1 MPCSRLEERDP
12 ARPKDELGTLRLA
25 NADPPVLGEQPCFA
39 LPCDQGAPSGAGY
52 GRLRVLALPCARS
65 GGSRR
70 PGTAPRPPLLCL
82 CSTYIHD
89 GCCQFNEGIL
99 LVTERAGGRRPKFA
113 LCYTHLGPYEPSSS
127 SCARRPAPSAC
138 QVESTC
144 AARVISPTSSRASA
158 ARLNGAVRALAKAR
172 PLLCAAAACL
182 ACTHAHHYYD
192 CLSLFLHRPLCV
204 LLLHP
209 RPVIPPPPS
218 PTLPPRHALT
228 GYACAPPAN
237 ILRGW

>member
-1 MPCSRLEERDP
+1 MFEAGGTRPSKAQGRARHASARKCRPACARRTTLLCPALRPGSTERRRVWP
-12 ARPKDELGTLRLA
+12 ATGARLA
-25 NADPPVLGEQPCFA
+25 MCPIWRFSTARHRSPSASSLSLQHVHPYMMNAASL
-39 LPCDQGAPSGAGY
+39 
-52 GRLRVLALPCARS
+52 
-65 GGSRR
+65 
-70 PGTAPRPPLLCL
+70 
-82 CSTYIHD
+82 
-89 GCCQFNEGIL
+89 NEGSL
-99 LVTERAGGRRPKFA
+99 PPERAGGRRPRFA
-113 LCYTHLGPYEPSSS
+113 LCYTHRGPYEPSS

-192 CLSLFLHRPLCV
+192 CLSLFLHLRLCV
-204 LLLHP
+204 FAPSSP
-209 RPVIPPPPS
+209 RDTTVS
-218 PTLPPRHALT
+218 LSLPPAA
-228 GYACAPPAN
+228 ACLDWLCLCPPAN

>member
-1 MPCSRLEERDP
+1 MCPIWRFST
-12 ARPKDELGTLRLA
+12 ARHRS
-25 NADPPVLGEQPCFA
+25 
-39 LPCDQGAPSGAGY
+39 PSASS
-52 GRLRVLALPCARS
+52 LSLQ
-65 GGSRR
+65 
-70 PGTAPRPPLLCL
+70 
-82 CSTYIHD
+82 YIHPYMMNAASL
-89 GCCQFNEGIL
+89 NEGSL
-99 LVTERAGGRRPKFA
+99 PPERAGGRRPRFA
-113 LCYTHLGPYEPSSS
+113 LCYTHRGPYEPSS

>member
-1 MPCSRLEERDP
+1 MPCP
-12 ARPKDELGTLRLA
+12 ATREHRA
-25 NADPPVLGEQPCFA
+25 A
-39 LPCDQGAPSGAGY
+39 QGMAGY
-52 GRLRVLALPCARS
+52 GCSPCHVPDLAVLDGQAPLPVRLFFVSAVH
-65 GGSRR
+65 
-70 PGTAPRPPLLCL
+70 TH
-82 CSTYIHD
+82 IH
-89 GCCQFNEGIL
+89 GECCQFDEASCHSK
-99 LVTERAGGRRPKFA
+99 ERAGGA
-113 LCYTHLGPYEPSSS
+113 QSLLCATPTAGHTSHHHRHVQEW
-127 SCARRPAPSAC
+127 PAPSAC

-144 AARVISPTSSRASA
+144 AVRVISPTSSRASA